1 MDTRSDEL
9 LAAAREAAGRA
20 YAPYSSFTVGAAL
33 LGADGRIYVGCNVE
47 NASYGLSLCA
57 ERNALFHAVACG
69 CRAFR
74 ALALA
79 APEPTVPCGACRQ
92 ALAEFCDGG
101 LPIAL
106 GSLDPAAPVGRTTL
120 GALFPAPFALGAV
133 RDGGRG

>member
-1 MDTRSDEL
+1 M
-9 LAAAREAAGRA
+9 AWG
-20 YAPYSSFTVGAAL
+20 G
-33 LGADGRIYVGCNVE
+33 
-47 NASYGLSLCA
+47 
-57 ERNALFHAVACG
+57 
-69 CRAFR
+69 RAFR

-79 APEPTVPCGACRQ
+79 APGPTVPCGACRQ